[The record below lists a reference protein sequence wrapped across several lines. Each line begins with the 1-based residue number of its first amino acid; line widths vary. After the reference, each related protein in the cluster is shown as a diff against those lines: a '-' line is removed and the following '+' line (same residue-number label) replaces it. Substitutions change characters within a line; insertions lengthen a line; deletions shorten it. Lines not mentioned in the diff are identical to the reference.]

1 MVCRATVWPRSQ
13 EAHERDLSHTRAT
26 HGFDE
31 VASAFNMH
39 SLKRLAADFAVDSR
53 AMRHGIASS
62 KSLRERCR
70 IRESRLHKLSSRKMN
85 GIWIAPVHPSRQQ
98 NQLVTL
104 RRQLPRQVPANKARC
119 SGDCDLHHASLRFQ
133 RRRRAIWVGQTALR
147 KSPNV
152 WAICSGSRRYKMR
165 FPSRRSDI
173 KSAFF
178 RIERCREI
186 DGPEM
191 VKHAVI
197 SPAES
202 SPRLSSCRIW
212 RRVGSAKARNA
223 LEMDFI
229 NNNIAIWLN
238 SVKSKNGN
246 HSTGEHYR
254 AEGGALR
261 AISGTYSSTE
271 PFSKR

>member
-1 MVCRATVWPRSQ
+1 
-13 EAHERDLSHTRAT
+13 
-26 HGFDE
+26 
-31 VASAFNMH
+31 MH
-39 SLKRLAADFAVDSR
+39 SLKCLAAEFAIDSR
-53 AMRHGIASS
+53 AVGHCIAAGEGLL
-62 KSLRERCR
+62 KRYE
-70 IRESRLHKLSSRKMN
+70 IRKSRLDNVRPRKMN
-85 GIWIAPVHPSRQQ
+85 STWFASIHTTGQQ
-98 NQLVTL
+98 NQLMPP
-104 RRQLPRQVPANKARC
+104 RRQLPRQVPAYKARC

-147 KSPNV
+147 KSPSV

-165 FPSRRSDI
+165 FPSRPSDI

-229 NNNIAIWLN
+229 TNNIAILLN
-238 SVKSKNGN
+238 SVKSKKRNRLNGRVLPRRRR
-246 HSTGEHYR
+246 R
-254 AEGGALR
+254 APGHLR
-261 AISGTYSSTE
+261 NVLLDRA
-271 PFSKR
+271 